1 MTTDDH
7 SNGINHGYGDDLT
20 CIMCNEVFVL
30 QEGEQNFY
38 IQRGLDVPK
47 RCHTCRAERKTQV
60 DRGVPKEI
68 TQSVSSPIVETHEV
82 ECHHCGRQTVVPFAP
97 RQGSSVYCRVCW
109 EGIRNVGVS
118 GAVYV

>member
-47 RCHTCRAERKTQV
+47 RCHTCRA
-60 DRGVPKEI
+60 DHPK
-68 TQSVSSPIVETHEV
+68 
-82 ECHHCGRQTVVPFAP
+82 RL
-97 RQGSSVYCRVCW
+97 
-109 EGIRNVGVS
+109 
-118 GAVYV
+118 